1 MCAKATVPGRDDLA
15 FVGCSGICHWSSSI
29 GPGREGEG
37 ALELAQTV
45 PYCSSCLC
53 RWRAE
58 SSRWRK
64 SSRTEPGHQL
74 DCWSLGLVLQEKE
87 IGNSLAQPI
96 HQYELVLVL
105 MRKLVGRMEGPERRS
120 LNLSRKEAHIVNLV
134 NV

>member
-1 MCAKATVPGRDDLA
+1 MCAKATVPGRDDLV
-15 FVGCSGICHWSSSI
+15 FVGCSGMCHWSSSI
-29 GPGREGEG
+29 RPGQEGEG
-37 ALELAQTV
+37 VLELAQTV
-45 PYCSSCLC
+45 PCYSSCLC

-58 SSRWRK
+58 SSCWRK
-64 SSRTEPGHQL
+64 SSKTESGHQL
-74 DCWSLGLVLQEKE
+74 DCWSLGLVLQVKE

-120 LNLSRKEAHIVNLV
+120 LNFSGKGAHNVNLV